1 MRQQTRGARFG
12 LESCEEFRSR
22 EAGAFGAQFDGFDGD
37 VTANDRIDRP
47 IDDTH
52 GSEAEFVDNRVAA
65 SFRQCRHVRVGH
77 EEGCPSLLSIRFC
90 ARLRR
95 RLPTSTATDTYTP
108 YYDSTRTIFARST
121 LQGY

>member
-22 EAGAFGAQFDGFDGD
+22 EAGAFGAQFDGLDGD
-37 VTANDRIDRP
+37 VTANNRIDRP

-52 GSEAEFVDNRVAA
+52 SSAAEFTDNLVAA

-77 EEGCPSLLSIRFC
+77 EEGCPSLLSVCFS
-90 ARLRR
+90 ALLR
-95 RLPTSTATDTYTP
+95 TSAAAAP
-108 YYDSTRTIFARST
+108 AGAS
-121 LQGY
+121 